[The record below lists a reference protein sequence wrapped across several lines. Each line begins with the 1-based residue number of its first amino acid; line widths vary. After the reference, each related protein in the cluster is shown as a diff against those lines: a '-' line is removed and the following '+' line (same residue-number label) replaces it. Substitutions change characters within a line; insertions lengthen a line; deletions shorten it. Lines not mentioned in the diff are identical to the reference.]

1 MRATAIL
8 GIGVGFVFVLAGCAS
23 APPTVLDADYGRLT
37 PEQTGAID
45 SVRTELAAAQQE
57 LDAAKLKIGE
67 AKREKELAAGDRDAA
82 KAEQER
88 VKRLVSAAEARGE
101 AAEARAE
108 YAEKLG
114 EAREAALDA
123 AQRRVDLAAAKVEL
137 LKLQALEQAKIQ
149 PTKAYDDKAFYGRVA
164 EAQKQLDEAREKVRK
179 AEQDASDGQRQY
191 DERMRK
197 VPASAD

>member
-1 MRATAIL
+1 MRATAII
-8 GIGVGFVFVLAGCAS
+8 GIGFIVVGCAS
-23 APPTVLDADYGRLT
+23 GPPTVLDADYGRLT

-57 LDAAKLKIGE
+57 LDAAKAKMGE
-67 AKREKELAAGDRDAA
+67 AKREKELAEGDRDAA
-82 KAEQER
+82 KSEMER
-88 VKRLVSAAEARGE
+88 VKKLVSAAEARGE
-101 AAEARAE
+101 AAEARGE
-108 YAEKLG
+108 YAEKLA
-114 EAREAALDA
+114 EARQAAQEA
-123 AQRRVDLAAAKVEL
+123 AQRRVELAAAKVEL

-149 PTKAYDDKAFYGRVA
+149 PTKPYDDKAFYGRVA

-179 AEQDASDGQRQY
+179 AEQEASDGQREY